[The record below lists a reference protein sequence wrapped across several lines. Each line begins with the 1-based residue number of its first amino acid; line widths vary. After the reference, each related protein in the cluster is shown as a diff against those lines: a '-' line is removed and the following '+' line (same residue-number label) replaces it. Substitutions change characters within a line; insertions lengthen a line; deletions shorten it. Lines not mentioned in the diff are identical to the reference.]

1 MKYTTAFS
9 RQIPTMALFLVA
21 LLSLDACTNQR
32 ALPPCPNIFAIADA
46 RQVDH
51 YRLGFG
57 RDLTD
62 VEYSVRLD
70 GWKGS
75 CGYKPRGEDWDV
87 NIDLEVAF
95 TVKRGPANTTGTA
108 DFEYFAAIPAFFPK
122 EEGKETIPVAV
133 KFPEGVSTVKP
144 ISGPI
149 YLTFPVRA
157 DDVIDNYNVYLGL
170 QLLPDE
176 LERNRRSN

>member
-1 MKYTTAFS
+1 ML
-9 RQIPTMALFLVA
+9 ALFLTA
-21 LLSLDACTNQR
+21 LLTLGACSSERN
-32 ALPPCPNIFAIADA
+32 LPPCPNVFTIADA
-46 RQVDH
+46 RTVDH
-51 YRLGFG
+51 FRPGAG

-87 NIDLEVAF
+87 NLELEVAF
-95 TVKRGPANTTGTA
+95 TVKRGPANALGSA
-108 DFEYFAAIPAFFPK
+108 DFEFFAAIPAFFPK
-122 EEGKETIPVAV
+122 EEGKETIPVSV
-133 KFPEGVSTVKP
+133 KFPAGISTVRPVK
-144 ISGPI
+144 GPI

-157 DDVIDNYNVYLGL
+157 DDLIDNYTVYLGL
-170 QLLPDE
+170 QLMPDE